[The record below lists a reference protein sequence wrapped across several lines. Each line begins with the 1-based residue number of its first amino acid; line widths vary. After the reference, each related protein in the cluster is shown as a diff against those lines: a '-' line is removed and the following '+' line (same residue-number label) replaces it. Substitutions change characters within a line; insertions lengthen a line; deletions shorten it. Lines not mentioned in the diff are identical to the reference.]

1 MSYLYTSPT
10 TPATGSTNLMGNL
23 TINSP
28 IYGYTSTSAPTSA
41 TSLVWNG
48 TSPTW
53 TTTATTAAHINQAG
67 RMELKG
73 DSADV
78 VINGES
84 LKETLQAIKEALR
97 IPNRIQQHPE
107 LEEDFEEIKQLRE
120 KYEQKVK
127 EYTEKQK
134 VWNTLKD

>member
-23 TINSP
+23 TINAP
-28 IYGYTSTSAPTSA
+28 IYGHSSSSVYGYSSSSASTSATN
-41 TSLVWNG
+41 LVWNG

-73 DSADV
+73 ESADV
-78 VINGES
+78 VLSKVSEGSGNFGYNAA
-84 LKETLQAIKEALR
+84 T
-97 IPNRIQQHPE
+97 
-107 LEEDFEEIKQLRE
+107 
-120 KYEQKVK
+120 EQYCDMVTSGVVDPTKVA
-127 EYTEKQK
+127 
-134 VWNTLKD
+134 NH

>member
-10 TPATGSTNLMGNL
+10 TPVNGSTNLMGNL
-23 TINSP
+23 TINAP
-28 IYGYTSTSAPTSA
+28 IYGYSSSSASTSASH
-41 TSLVWNG
+41 LVWNG

-73 DSADV
+73 ESADV

-107 LEEDFEEIKQLRE
+107 LEQDFEEIKTFRE
-120 KYEQKVK
+120 QYEKLVK